1 MDTVMMTIPQKSE
14 TKRLLKLWIQKND
27 VKHWIIGKEEGKGGY
42 KHYQVRMDNRESF
55 ERLKMWFPTAHIE
68 IASDNYGY
76 ERKEG
81 DFISSE
87 DTNDIRRV
95 RFGELRRNQRRIIRR
110 LDKQSDRNILVIV
123 DEHGNSGK
131 SWLTNWA
138 YERNRA
144 FYVPPTIGTVEGIIQ
159 FVCSGYAAGQP
170 YIFIDIPRSWKWS
183 EQLYTAIESIKDGL
197 VYDKRYTSR
206 IRNIRGVKICVFTNT
221 KPKLDRLSTDRW
233 DLIDADGL
241 PLS

>member
-1 MDTVMMTIPQKSE
+1 MDTIMITLEQTSLNK
-14 TKRLLKLWIQKND
+14 KLLKLWIKTND
-27 VKHWIIGKEEGKGGY
+27 IKHWIIAKETGIGGY

-55 ERLKMWFPTAHIE
+55 ERLKTWFPTAHIE
-68 IASDNYGY
+68 QASDNYDY

-81 DFISSE
+81 NYISSE

-95 RFGELRRNQRRIIRR
+95 RFGKLRRNQREIIRI
-110 LDKQSDRNILVIV
+110 LDKQTDRNILAIV
-123 DEHGNSGK
+123 DKYGNTGK
-131 SWLTNWA
+131 SWLTNWGF
-138 YERNRA
+138 EKGLG

-159 FVCSGYAAGQP
+159 HVCSGYRREP

-197 VYDKRYTSR
+197 VYDKRYSSR

-221 KPKLDRLSTDRW
+221 MPKLDRLSTDRW
-233 DLIDADGL
+233 VLVDADGL